1 MNKIVAI
8 CGMIMLGTTATPNY
22 QESYME
28 TLPTHEVTGVA
39 ALANTTDKNCITCHD
54 SLDLN
59 KIVFLEADASFDLGF
74 NTADYLPADFNPY
87 EMYVDLDAIT
97 YLEREDDEADL
108 GFDTAYWLPAGFDPY
123 AAPTDID
130 GFSFMED
137 ETSLIFPEL
146 DTKAYL
152 PKNFDPYASDKT
164 SPQKGNTTDKPE
176 AR

>member
-22 QESYME
+22 QESFTE
-28 TLPTHEVTGVA
+28 TNPMHDVKGAPVHDVTV
-39 ALANTTDKNCITCHD
+39 LKNCITCNEG
-54 SLDLN
+54 LDLD
-59 KIVFLEADASFDLGF
+59 KIVYLDSESPFDLGF
-74 NTADYLPADFNPY
+74 DTGDYLPEGFNPY
-87 EMYVDLDAIT
+87 EVYVDLDAI
-97 YLEREDDEADL
+97 EFIEGDEDTDL

-123 AAPTDID
+123 ASPTDID
-130 GFSFMED
+130 GISYMED

-152 PKNFDPYASDKT
+152 PQNFDPYA
-164 SPQKGNTTDKPE
+164 TDEAARTDEGTPERPE